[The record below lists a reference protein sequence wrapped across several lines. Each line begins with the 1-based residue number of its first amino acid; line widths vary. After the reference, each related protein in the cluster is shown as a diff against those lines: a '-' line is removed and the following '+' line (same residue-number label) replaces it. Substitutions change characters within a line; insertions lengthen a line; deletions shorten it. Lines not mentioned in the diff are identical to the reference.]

1 MTEPSDKKIAIKHL
15 QELRNVGE
23 ATAEKLYAIGIKTP
37 EQMMRS
43 DPQEVYQKLK
53 ESAGGKLDRC
63 VLYQMQGAVLDI
75 PWWECKNLKTSTVRN
90 KPERDYGQGI
100 ETGTKG

>member
-1 MTEPSDKKIAIKHL
+1 MSERSDKKTAIKRL
-15 QELRNVGE
+15 QGLRNVGE
-23 ATAEKLYAIGIKTP
+23 VTAEKLYAIGIETP

-53 ESAGGKLDRC
+53 ERAGGKLDRC

-75 PWWECKNLKTSTVRN
+75 PWWECSKI
-90 KPERDYGQGI
+90 KP
-100 ETGTKG
+100 